1 MVFGARLNGSRAGP
15 VLRNHVDPV
24 PRDGCGTVDQETGPP
39 AHDPCRR
46 PQLYLP
52 MISFM
57 LAIGTYS
64 CKSLSWRSRMR
75 RFDIRLFRPRID
87 IMRHVAAGLVL
98 ALVLA
103 LVTGGPLAAQEEG
116 VFDLELNN
124 TEAVDGGCRLT
135 FVARNGTG
143 TALEQTSYDVAVFD
157 DTGAV

>member
-1 MVFGARLNGSRAGP
+1 
-15 VLRNHVDPV
+15 
-24 PRDGCGTVDQETGPP
+24 
-39 AHDPCRR
+39 
-46 PQLYLP
+46 
-52 MISFM
+52 
-57 LAIGTYS
+57 
-64 CKSLSWRSRMR
+64 MR

-157 DTGAV
+157 DTGAVSDRLILEFGRLAPDKTRVVQFLLSRGCGQVSRLLLNGAEECMTSDGAESRICMDALVGSSRTDIQFGT